1 MKPFSLESS
10 MLTLR
15 GVFYPTGYLFVMLP
29 TLEDAEKLD
38 HDLRASGYSGREPML
53 LTSATILEQISKT
66 VRNTDSPLPSVGTE
80 AATVHKYEEFARQG
94 HCAVMI
100 HAPSEKETQQV
111 MDVVHRL
118 PFSYA
123 EKYRHLVIEDM
134 V

>member
-10 MLTLR
+10 MLTMR

-29 TLEDAEKLD
+29 KLEDAETLD
-38 HDLRASGYSGREPML
+38 RNLRASGYSGREVML
-53 LTSATILEQISKT
+53 LTPEVILGQIRKT
-66 VRNTDSPLPSVGTE
+66 VRDDTNPLPSAGSE
-80 AATVHKYEEFARQG
+80 SDTVREYEKFARQG

-100 HAPSEKETQQV
+100 HVPSEKDTPRIMETV
-111 MDVVHRL
+111 RSV

-123 EKYRHLVIEDM
+123 QKYRPLIIEDM